1 MEIFFLKSIEKGWQN
16 EEVLTQEGYGTLNF
30 VAGWQF
36 KPRRTRFEASVFGVT
51 LSARF

>member
-16 EEVLTQEGYGTLNF
+16 EEELTQEGYGTLNF

-36 KPRRTRFEASVFGVT
+36 KPRRTRFVCGIKGGIFYS
-51 LSARF
+51 